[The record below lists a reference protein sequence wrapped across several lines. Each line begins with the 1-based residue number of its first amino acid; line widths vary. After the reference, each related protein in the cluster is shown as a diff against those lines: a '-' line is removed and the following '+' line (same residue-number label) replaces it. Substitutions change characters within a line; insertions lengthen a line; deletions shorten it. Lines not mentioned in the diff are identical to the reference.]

1 MNTTEQPEGLAVP
14 VPLVTPV
21 VLLSDCMDIVFD
33 TSINTN
39 NINKT
44 LTAYKTRESNDEPN
58 LVFTRTSQWTLQHR
72 IKYVK
77 TCN

>member
-44 LTAYKTRESNDEPN
+44 
-58 LVFTRTSQWTLQHR
+58 
-72 IKYVK
+72 
-77 TCN
+77 